1 MHERD
6 FERSPA
12 GRLVPTIHG
21 ASAFVPNPLPPVF
34 DAGRI
39 ALPLARAS
47 AALGELRGACRRLTN
62 PWLLIRPLQRLEAQ
76 TSSAME
82 GTHTT
87 SDDLVLAESGI
98 ETRSEAVEV
107 ANYTRALTWAIAE
120 LKTLPISS
128 RLLRGAH
135 LQLLSGV
142 GSDRGQHKLP
152 GEFKRDQNMI
162 GGHRIEMARF
172 VPPPP
177 TEAAQAMSDLE
188 HYINRA
194 EKPQGTA
201 LIDLALVHYQF
212 ETIHPFADG
221 NGRVGRMLVSLMAL
235 SEGLLDM
242 PVLYISPELEG
253 RKDEYIDLMYAV
265 SAVGAWEDWLSFF
278 FDIVAES
285 AGNTVA
291 RIDRLL
297 RLRDDYVARATAAS
311 RSSNLLRLI
320 DQMFDT
326 PVMTAAKVAQTL
338 GVTDAGARILLRQLV
353 ELGIAMES
361 ARYYPTAWVAGGIID
376 VSRP

>member
-1 MHERD
+1 M
-6 FERSPA
+6 
-12 GRLVPTIHG
+12 
-21 ASAFVPNPLPPVF
+21 PNPLPPPF
-34 DAGRI
+34 DTGRI

-107 ANYTRALTWAIAE
+107 ANYTRALAWAITE

-188 HYINRA
+188 RYINRA

-265 SAVGAWEDWLSFF
+265 SARGAWEDWLSFF